1 MLGNGEPKGRGKRV
15 RREKQT
21 RPLIVSAARSRV
33 SERVTMSAP
42 TARELRSYV
51 RWAAKAARI
60 DEDEAQVLTL
70 DHAVT
75 ALLKRDELWQAQ
87 KGVDTEDDND
97 ERSSAIA
104 SAPRPV
110 ALSSGSPPKEK

>member
-60 DEDEAQVLTL
+60 DEDEALVLTL

-75 ALLKRDELWQAQ
+75 ALLKRDELWQTQ
-87 KGVDTEDDND
+87 KGQETGEDDD
-97 ERSSAIA
+97 ERPGATA

-110 ALSSGSPPKEK
+110 ALPSNSSPKEK